1 MPLTVRDVAPKN
13 GVFITTVSR
22 SLHFFDGFPARIFI
36 STVCKTLFSKSTLH
50 RFGKEKEAFIMA
62 YENET
67 LGKLLSDP
75 RIAPVASDAIR
86 NRDISREPLWNKT
99 LAQLKSEHFFS
110 GEIGLG
116 IQRLYRAAETGSWYF
131 PLDEYDHTAEQTGT
145 HVIWFPSDD
154 PRADER
160 PFIFLVPGGGFVN
173 VWNLTEGW
181 PIAEQYNR
189 LGYHVFILT
198 YQVNGRDRLLEN
210 NMLDFARALRFI
222 RENEAHFYVHGDQ
235 YISCGF
241 SAGGYLVC
249 LWNTAMGY
257 SAYHLPKPQA
267 VFPVYPVTSLKLN
280 HGEENKDASM
290 GLYGCLRDE
299 AAAKCYEIPEHAE
312 GFPPCALFLA
322 AGDELV
328 NPQHSLLLAK
338 ALDRLHIPCL
348 VEVGASG
355 GHGFADGSGMCM
367 AGWTGRA
374 VQWYE
379 SMLRL

>member
-1 MPLTVRDVAPKN
+1 MP
-13 GVFITTVSR
+13 
-22 SLHFFDGFPARIFI
+22 
-36 STVCKTLFSKSTLH
+36 
-50 RFGKEKEAFIMA
+50 

-67 LGKLLSDP
+67 LGSLLSDS
-75 RIAPVASDAIR
+75 RIAPIAGDAIR
-86 NRDISREPLWNKT
+86 NRDLSKEPLWSKT
-99 LAQLKSEHFFS
+99 LSQLKAEHFFS

-116 IQRLYRAAETGSWYF
+116 FQRLYKAAEEGSWFF
-131 PLDEYDHTAEQTGT
+131 PLDEYEPIAEKTET
-145 HVIWFPSDD
+145 NLVYLPSGD
-154 PRADER
+154 PGADER

-181 PIAEQYNR
+181 PIAEQFNR
-189 LGYHVFILT
+189 LGHHVFILT

-210 NMLDFARALRFI
+210 NMRDFARALRFI
-222 RENEAHFYVHGDQ
+222 QKNEARFHLKGDQ
-235 YISCGF
+235 YITCGF

-249 LWNTAMGY
+249 LWNTEMGY
-257 SAYHLPKPQA
+257 TAFDLPKPRA

-280 HGEENKDASM
+280 REKENEDDSI
-290 GLYGCLRDE
+290 GLYGCLRKE
-299 AAAKCYEIPEHAE
+299 AAARSYEIPEHAE

-338 ALDRLHIPCL
+338 ALDKLGIPCL

-374 VQWYE
+374 IQWFE
-379 SMLRL
+379 AISKA

>member
-1 MPLTVRDVAPKN
+1 MP
-13 GVFITTVSR
+13 
-22 SLHFFDGFPARIFI
+22 
-36 STVCKTLFSKSTLH
+36 
-50 RFGKEKEAFIMA
+50 
-62 YENET
+62 YEHET
-67 LGKLLSDP
+67 LRALLGDP
-75 RIAPVASDAIR
+75 RIAPVAGDAIR
-86 NRDISREPLWNKT
+86 NRDLSREPLWDKT
-99 LAQLKSEHFFS
+99 PSELKAEHFFT

-116 IQRLYRAAETGSWYF
+116 IRRLYEAADSGNWYF
-131 PLDEYDHTAEQTGT
+131 PLDEYEKSPEKTGT
-145 HVIWFPSDD
+145 HVVWFPSGD
-154 PRADER
+154 PKADER
-160 PFIFLVPGGGFVN
+160 PFILLVPGGGFVN

-198 YQVNGRDRLLEN
+198 YQVNGRRSLLEH
-210 NMLDFARALRFI
+210 NMRDFARALRFI
-222 RENEAHFYVHGDQ
+222 RDNEARFHLRGDR
-235 YISCGF
+235 YITCGF

-249 LWNTAMGY
+249 LWNTEMGY
-257 SAYHLPKPQA
+257 PAYDLAKPRA

-280 HGEENKDASM
+280 RREENPEASL
-290 GLYGCLRDE
+290 GLYGCSREE
-299 AAAKCYEIPEHAE
+299 AAAQCYEIPEHAE

-328 NPQHSLLLAK
+328 DPRHSLLLAK
-338 ALDRLHIPCL
+338 VLDKLQIPCI

-379 SMLRL
+379 SITRA

>member
-1 MPLTVRDVAPKN
+1 MMP
-13 GVFITTVSR
+13 
-22 SLHFFDGFPARIFI
+22 
-36 STVCKTLFSKSTLH
+36 
-50 RFGKEKEAFIMA
+50 

-75 RIAPVASDAIR
+75 RIAPIAGDAIR
-86 NRDISREPLWNKT
+86 NRDLSRELLWNKT
-99 LAQLKSEHFFS
+99 LAQLKTEHFFS

-116 IQRLYRAAETGSWYF
+116 IHRLFQAAETGNWYF
-131 PLDEYDHTAEQTGT
+131 PLDDYDISPEKTDTN
-145 HVIWFPSDD
+145 VVWLPSDD
-154 PRADER
+154 PKADER

-198 YQVNGRDRLLEN
+198 YQVNGRDRLMEN
-210 NMLDFARALRFI
+210 NMRDFARALRFI
-222 RENEAHFYVHGDQ
+222 RENEARFHLKGDR
-235 YISCGF
+235 YITCGF

-249 LWNTAMGY
+249 LWNTEMGY
-257 SAYHLPKPQA
+257 AAYDLPKPQA
-267 VFPVYPVTSLKLN
+267 IFPVYPVTSLKLN

-299 AAAKCYEIPEHAE
+299 AAAMCYEIPEHAE

-328 NPQHSLLLAK
+328 NPEHSLLLAK
-338 ALDRLHIPCL
+338 ALDKLHIPCI

-374 VQWYE
+374 IQWYE
-379 SMLRL
+379 SISR